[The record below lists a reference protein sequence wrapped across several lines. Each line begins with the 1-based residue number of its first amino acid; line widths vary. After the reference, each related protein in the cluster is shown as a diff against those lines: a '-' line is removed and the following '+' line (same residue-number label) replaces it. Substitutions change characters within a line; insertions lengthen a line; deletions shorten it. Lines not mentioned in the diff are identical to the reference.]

1 MNDFLKEALSH
12 DWIIKY
18 ITEFIGTALMV
29 ALGNGSVANVELK
42 GTKGNKSGWLVI
54 GFGYGFAV
62 MMPALMFGDVSGN
75 HINPAFTI
83 GLAVAGIFS
92 WVAVPGYLIAQL
104 LGAFVGQAIVVW
116 VHQPYYLQT
125 ENPNNILGTFS
136 TILLLIMMMKL
147 QKITNVLGLMV
158 LPTSLQVH
166 LSCSSVRLL

>member
-12 DWIIKY
+12 DWIMKY

-75 HINPAFTI
+75 HINPAFTL
-83 GLAVAGIFS
+83 GLAASGLFS

-104 LGAFVGQAIVVW
+104 LGAFLGQAIVVW
-116 VHQPYYLQT
+116 VHQPYYLQIQT
-125 ENPNNILGTFS
+125 TSSVPSLQS
-136 TILLLIMMMKL
+136 LLLMIT
-147 QKITNVLGLMV
+147 QTQRKITNVLGLMV
-158 LPTSLQVH
+158 LPMSLRVH
-166 LSCSSVRLL
+166 SFSSLVLLP

>member
-12 DWIIKY
+12 DWIMKY

-75 HINPAFTI
+75 HINPAFTL
-83 GLAVAGIFS
+83 GLAASGLFS

-104 LGAFVGQAIVVW
+104 LGAFLGQAIVVW
-116 VHQPYYLQT
+116 VHQPYYVQT
-125 ENPNNILGTFS
+125 EESKQYSWYLSQRISAVDTHDDTPENRNRA
-136 TILLLIMMMKL
+136 LLKRF
-147 QKITNVLGLMV
+147 
-158 LPTSLQVH
+158 
-166 LSCSSVRLL
+166 C